1 MIFALS
7 LHAEIYE
14 SYEEFLSIEPAGG
27 IVMAADPGAASG
39 LIRIQAVGICLPAI
53 VYGYQPLTREVVEAM
68 NLGAVNYLD
77 WPFTAEGLGPALER
91 AHTVGRQRMIGLQ
104 TKRVAREL
112 VGRLSPREQQVL
124 SCIVAGQ
131 RNKDIAQTLQIS
143 PRTVEIHR
151 GNMMTKLNVETAAEA
166 IKIAI
171 RADLEDEADKAGKAY
186 GSVVRRRDVR

>member
-1 MIFALS
+1 M
-7 LHAEIYE
+7 
-14 SYEEFLSIEPAGG
+14 
-27 IVMAADPGAASG
+27 
-39 LIRIQAVGICLPAI
+39 
-53 VYGYQPLTREVVEAM
+53 
-68 NLGAVNYLD
+68 
-77 WPFTAEGLGPALER
+77 
-91 AHTVGRQRMIGLQ
+91 
-104 TKRVAREL
+104 

-186 GSVVRRRDVR
+186 GSVVRRRNVR